1 MTTPKETPA
10 SPDSGEPLGDRE
22 TDLLQALWRL
32 GRPATVS
39 EVRSSLRGAGHAVAY
54 TTVQTMLNRLEKKGR
69 VARSKDGKAHLYAA
83 AVSEESVTRGAV
95 GRLLG
100 RFFGGSAEALTSRLV
115 GDLDADELDRV
126 RRLIDEARGGGS

>member
-1 MTTPKETPA
+1 
-10 SPDSGEPLGDRE
+10 
-22 TDLLQALWRL
+22 
-32 GRPATVS
+32 
-39 EVRSSLRGAGHAVAY
+39 
-54 TTVQTMLNRLEKKGR
+54 R

-83 AVSEESVTRGAV
+83 AVSEEAVTRGAV

-126 RRLIDEARGGGS
+126 QRLIDEARGDKP